1 MQPFPFSLSKYM
13 DYGYN
18 SVFTFGGLMDINCLL
33 YDKFETLDLFG
44 PVEVLGGPEG
54 PGGPEEYTI
63 KYFSMNGGSILSAHS
78 APVMTENVSSMD
90 LSGILLVPGGEGAGT
105 LVNDPDFISRL
116 KNIVEKSTWCLTVC
130 TGSGLIAKTGLLDGH
145 SATSNKMAF
154 EWAKSTGEN
163 VNWIYKARWVVDKK
177 YYTASGVSA
186 GIDMSFG
193 FLTDRLGEEYAK
205 TKAKFIEYEWQN
217 DKDNDPFAV

>member
-1 MQPFPFSLSKYM
+1 
-13 DYGYN
+13 
-18 SVFTFGGLMDINCLL
+18 MDINCLL

-44 PVEVLGGPEG
+44 PVEVLGGH
-54 PGGPEEYTI
+54 EEYTI
-63 KYFSMNGGSILSAHS
+63 KFFSMNGGIILSAHNV
-78 APVMTENVSSMD
+78 PVMTENVSSMD
-90 LSGILLVPGGEGAGT
+90 LSGILLVPGGMGART
-105 LVNDPDFISRL
+105 LVNDPNFISRL

-177 YYTASGVSA
+177 YYTSSGVSA
-186 GIDMSFG
+186 GIDMSLG
-193 FLTDRLGEEYAK
+193 FLADRFGEEYAK